1 MSIRPLIDEAAARL
15 FGAEDTVCLERAR
28 LVTEAH
34 RTHADKPVPLRRAL
48 ALEHVLRHM
57 TLDLVSNPVL
67 AGNTSSRPRAWMLI
81 PEHGFRQDAQV
92 VIEHPDLEG
101 LLDGKIP
108 QDLVDFW
115 HAGDPPRAD
124 GRGGSGIGHL
134 AVDLEAVVHR
144 GLRSIL
150 HELEAQRRHDTDP
163 ARATYRAAMAIALR
177 AVIDWAHRYA
187 DEAERLAAD
196 VAREDVAA
204 CLRRVAEA
212 CRRVPAEPARNLFEG
227 LQAIALVQLAIA
239 IEGHGLSVS
248 VGLPDRVLA
257 PFAPEVEADPDGA
270 ADLVAALV
278 LKLAANS
285 IFGRG
290 SKTQAIT
297 VGGAD
302 HTGRDCANAVTR
314 AFLDAYDRVAV
325 SDPHLFV
332 RWHPGLDAAAHQK
345 ALAMLSR
352 GRSMPLLVNDAPTA
366 GGFITA
372 GIPEADAYEYCIIGC
387 NELGIPGRMFDS
399 ACTIGGGFN
408 DLALLNRTLL
418 GLKAPDQIA
427 DMPALLDRLKNAYA
441 DHFREVFA
449 NRSRVQSDMARRVP
463 TPLTTSLMRGAAQRG
478 ADMLQAM
485 PYRLPGLFTRGL
497 SNAANALAA
506 IEHEVFTLG
515 RSTLGELV
523 AAMREPVL
531 DDALRGRLAE
541 APTWGNDNDR
551 ADRWATALVELR
563 DRAQT
568 RAETELGTPHH
579 PVCHVVRS
587 LHHVDGRRIG
597 TSLDGRDAGQP
608 VGDSIGALL
617 GTASEGPT
625 AVLGSV
631 LKLDAPRYFQGGT
644 NLNLTLTGSQASADV
659 IAALV
664 QGFFG
669 DGGQE
674 LQINVLDAT
683 RLRDA
688 RRRPERYRDLVVRVT
703 GLSARFVDL
712 GDTEQLELIARAEEA
727 AQRGSGALRAGD
739 A

>member
-1 MSIRPLIDEAAARL
+1 MSIRPLIDEAADRL
-15 FGAEDTVCLERAR
+15 FRAEDTVCLERAR

-34 RTHADKPVPLRRAL
+34 RAHADKPMPLRRAL

-57 TLDLVSNPVL
+57 TLDLASNPVL

-81 PEHGFRQDAQV
+81 PEHGFREDAQV
-92 VIEHPDLEG
+92 AIEHPELKG
-101 LLDGKIP
+101 FLDGKVP
-108 QDLVDFW
+108 QELVDFW

-124 GRGGSGIGHL
+124 GRAGAGIGHL
-134 AVDLEAVVHR
+134 AVDLDAVVHR

-150 HELEAQRRHDTDP
+150 DEVEARRRRDADP
-163 ARATYRAAMAIALR
+163 ARTTYREAMAVALR
-177 AVIDWAHRYA
+177 AVIDWSHRYA

-196 VAREDVAA
+196 TAREDVAA
-204 CLRRVAEA
+204 CLRRVADA

-227 LQAIALVQLAIA
+227 LQAVALVQLAIA

-248 VGLPDRVLA
+248 VGSPDRVLA
-257 PFAPEVEADPDGA
+257 PFAPEAEADPDGA

-278 LKLAANS
+278 LKLASNA

-290 SKTQAIT
+290 SKTQAVT

-302 HTGRDCANAVTR
+302 HTGRDCSNAVTL
-314 AFLDAYDRVAV
+314 AFLDAYDRVSA

-332 RWHPGLDAAAHQK
+332 RWHPGLDAAVREK
-345 ALAMLSR
+345 AVAMLSR

-366 GGFITA
+366 GGFIAA
-372 GIPEADAYEYCIIGC
+372 GIPEADAYEYCVIGC

-399 ACTIGGGFN
+399 ACSIGGGFN

-418 GLKAPDQIA
+418 ALEAPDEIA
-427 DMPALLDRLKNAYA
+427 DMASLLARLEEAYA
-441 DHFREVFA
+441 EHFREAFA
-449 NRSRVQSDMARRVP
+449 NRHRVQAEMARRAP
-463 TPLTTSLMRGAAQRG
+463 TPLTTSLMRGAAERG
-478 ADMLQAM
+478 TDMLQAM

-506 IEHEVFTLG
+506 IEHEVFTLR
-515 RSTLGELV
+515 RSTLGLLV
-523 AAMREPVL
+523 AAMRQPVL
-531 DDALRGRLAE
+531 DDALRSRLAE
-541 APTWGNDNDR
+541 APAWGNDDDR
-551 ADRWATALVELR
+551 ADRWAVALVALR

-568 RAETELGTPHH
+568 RVEAAGGEPRHA
-579 PVCHVVRS
+579 VCHVVRS

-608 VGDSIGALL
+608 VGDSVGALL
-617 GTASEGPT
+617 GTAREGPT

-631 LKLDAPRYFQGGT
+631 LKIDVARHFQGGT
-644 NLNLTLTGSQASADV
+644 NLNITLTGSQASREV

-664 QGFFG
+664 AGFFG

-674 LQINVLDAT
+674 LQINVLDAA

-727 AQRGSGALRAGD
+727 ARR
-739 A
+739 